1 MYKKVSTDMNF
12 VDREKETEKFWEDNH
27 IFEKSMEDR
36 EGCPQYMFYDGPPTA
51 NGKPHIGHVLTRV
64 IKDMIPRYGTMKGLR
79 RLLVLTERI
88 RLKNMV
94 LSHLSKSVKRVCGN
108 TKVCGRISLIL

>member
-51 NGKPHIGHVLTRV
+51 NGKPHIGHEYIHT
-64 IKDMIPRYGTMKGLR
+64 IY
-79 RLLVLTERI
+79 
-88 RLKNMV
+88 
-94 LSHLSKSVKRVCGN
+94 SKSRCPMHYNIRTCFLRKSCY
-108 TKVCGRISLIL
+108 SILL

>member
-51 NGKPHIGHVLTRV
+51 NGMKFRERPDGILTDCRSSW
-64 IKDMIPRYGTMKGLR
+64 RLR

>member
-36 EGCPQYMFYDGPPTA
+36 EGCPQYMFMMD
-51 NGKPHIGHVLTRV
+51 
-64 IKDMIPRYGTMKGLR
+64 LR
-79 RLLVLTERI
+79 LR
-88 RLKNMV
+88 MV
-94 LSHLSKSVKRVCGN
+94 N
-108 TKVCGRISLIL
+108 RISAMF

>member
-51 NGKPHIGHVLTRV
+51 CYQGY
-64 IKDMIPRYGTMKGLR
+64 D
-79 RLLVLTERI
+79 
-88 RLKNMV
+88 
-94 LSHLSKSVKRVCGN
+94 S
-108 TKVCGRISLIL
+108 SLPYYEGV